1 MENKS
6 SGEKNKTKSYEIQK
20 LVKQNEMK
28 YCFTNNLDNDD
39 LNVKYGFFFLKNFV
53 QFHLF

>member
-6 SGEKNKTKSYEIQK
+6 SAEKNKTNSYEIQK
-20 LVKQNEMK
+20 LVKENEMK

-39 LNVKYGFFFLKNFV
+39 LNVKYGFFF
-53 QFHLF
+53 